1 MPRTRFVATI
11 LRLWAELRR
20 FVLTGI
26 GSAITDFTVYALLT
40 RVASL
45 HPLIANMIS
54 RPLGGLFS
62 FFFNKYWTF
71 QNRGTARGIVQFGR
85 FGIIWLVN
93 LALSE
98 LLVGLFHE
106 VVGFGPLQS
115 KIATELILAT
125 VTFCCLKLWTFR

>member
-1 MPRTRFVATI
+1 MARTPFVLTI
-11 LRLWAELRR
+11 VRLLDEVRR
-20 FVLTGI
+20 FVFTGI
-26 GSAITDFTVYALLT
+26 GSAITDFTVFALLT
-40 RVASL
+40 RVADL

-71 QNRGTARGIVQFGR
+71 KNRGNARGIVQFGR

-93 LALSE
+93 LAMSE

-106 VVGFGPLQS
+106 VLEFGPMHS

-125 VTFCCLKLWTFR
+125 VTFTCLKLWTFR